1 MRVGLLQCDHVRDE
15 YQSIS
20 GDYNDMFGA
29 LLGGFDWTL
38 VVYDATAGH
47 LPADPHECDGYVIS
61 GSAASVYDEEPW
73 IRDLE
78 EFVRQAI
85 GAEVPMFGVCFGLQL
100 MATALGGTVEKSDRG
115 WGVGV
120 HTATIDVASDWMEP
134 GASAVSLIM
143 SHKDQV
149 TEMPEGARVLGSSG
163 HCPNYLVEFSP
174 SSVGVQGHPEFTPA
188 YAGALLAHRRPLL
201 AELTDPAIRSLQ
213 SATDSSTVAAWIHK
227 LLSDVQFGRRSRP
240 DG

>member
-29 LLGGFDWTL
+29 LLEGSDWTL
-38 VVYDATAGH
+38 VFYDAPAGQ

-61 GSAASVYDEEPW
+61 GSAASVYDDEAW

-78 EFVRQAI
+78 EFVRQSTS
-85 GAEVPMFGVCFGLQL
+85 EQVPMFGVCFGLQL
-100 MATALGGTVEKSDRG
+100 MATALGGTVEQSDRG

-134 GASAVSLIM
+134 TASSVSLIM

-149 TEMPEGARVLGSSG
+149 TELPKGARVLGSSG
-163 HCPNYLVEFSP
+163 HCPNYLVQFSP
-174 SSVGVQGHPEFTPA
+174 SSVGVQGHPEFTPE

-201 AELTDPAIRSLQ
+201 GDLTDPAITSLE
-213 SATDSSTVAAWIHK
+213 SATDSSTVAAWIHE
-227 LLSDVQFGRRSRP
+227 LLTGAQFGRRPLS

>member
-15 YQSIS
+15 YQAIS

-29 LLGGFDWTL
+29 LLEDFDWTL
-38 VVYDATAGH
+38 VVYDAQAGQ

-61 GSAASVYDEEPW
+61 GSAASVYDEEAW

-78 EFVRQAI
+78 EFVRRAI
-85 GAEVPMFGVCFGLQL
+85 GEEVPMFGVCFGLQL

-120 HTATIDVASDWMEP
+120 HTAIVDVASDWMEP
-134 GASAVSLIM
+134 GAGSVSLIM

-149 TEMPEGARVLGSSG
+149 TELPNGARVLGSSE
-163 HCPNYLVEFSP
+163 HCHNYLVQFSP

-188 YAGALLAHRRPLL
+188 YAGALLTHRRPLL
-201 AELTDPAIRSLQ
+201 GDLTDPAISSLE
-213 SATDSSTVAAWIHK
+213 SATDSSTVAAWIHQ
-227 LLSDVQFGRRSRP
+227 LLTDAQFDLQPPSDG
-240 DG
+240 